1 MGREERRR
9 EERQKKKELSK
20 QNNMSRSRSK
30 SNAIVESLIH
40 DVTEHN
46 TRIFLTCL
54 GLTLHDEY
62 GFGKKRIMRTLE
74 HIDHL
79 TNDIL
84 TEKATIEELEERLHK
99 ETGVSITF
107 DSKKGD

>member
-20 QNNMSRSRSK
+20 QNNMSKSKAK
-30 SNAIVESLIH
+30 SNAIVDALIN

-54 GLTLHDEY
+54 GLALHDNY
-62 GFGKKRIMRTLE
+62 GFGKTRIMRTLE
-74 HIDHL
+74 CIDGL

-84 TEKATIEELEERLHK
+84 SDKTTIEDLEERLHK

-107 DSKKGD
+107 NGKKGV